1 MTTKRISILGS
12 TGSIGTSTLKVA
24 DANPERYRVIA
35 LTAGN
40 NIDLLQKQVEKYSPV
55 AVAVSKKN
63 QADKLKGRLSK
74 DIKTKILFGDEGV
87 SEIASMDEPDI
98 VVSAISGAA
107 GLLPTY
113 KAICAG
119 KDIALANKET
129 MVMAGSIIMDLVE
142 EKGVSILP
150 VDSEHSAV
158 FQSLQGHNRED
169 VNRIILTAS
178 GGPFRE
184 YSLSQ
189 LKNIT
194 PAMALKHPNWEMGR
208 KITIDSATL
217 MNKGLE
223 IIEAKWL
230 FKLDLD
236 QIDVIIHPESIIHSM
251 VEYNDGS
258 VIAQMGVPDMITP
271 ISYALSYPEHI
282 NTGLPRLRLETIGRL
297 SFFEPDIIKFRC
309 LGLAI
314 DALKTG
320 ESMPAVLN
328 GANEVAVASFL
339 EGEVSFLHIPDIIEK
354 TMDAHDTFK
363 ADTIQG
369 VIEADSWARAKAQEE
384 IKKLK
389 K

>member
-1 MTTKRISILGS
+1 MKKITILGS
-12 TGSIGTSTLKVA
+12 TGSIGTSTLKVV
-24 DANPERYRVIA
+24 DTNPDRYRVIA

-40 NIDLLQKQVEKYSPV
+40 NIDLLLDQIEKYAPLG
-55 AVAVSKKN
+55 VAVSGKE
-63 QADKLKGRLSK
+63 QAEI
-74 DIKTKILFGDEGV
+74 IKTRLGDRCPEVYWGEEGLARIAILEE
-87 SEIASMDEPDI
+87 SDI

-107 GLLPTY
+107 GLLPTHE
-113 KAICAG
+113 AICAG

-129 MVMAGSIIMDLVE
+129 MVMAGSIIMDLAE
-142 EKGVSILP
+142 KKGVSIYP

-158 FQSLQGHNRED
+158 FQSLQGHNRAD
-169 VNRIILTAS
+169 LKRIILTAS

-189 LKNIT
+189 LEDIT

-230 FKLDLD
+230 FNLDFG
-236 QIDVIIHPESIIHSM
+236 QIDVLIHPESIIHSM

-271 ISYALSYPEHI
+271 ISYALSYPEHLE
-282 NTGLPRLRLETIGRL
+282 TDLPQLRLENIGKL
-297 SFFEPDIIKFRC
+297 TFFEPDMTKFKC
-309 LGLAI
+309 LKLAI
-314 DALKTG
+314 NALEEG
-320 ESMPAVLN
+320 NSMPAVLN
-328 GANEVAVASFL
+328 GANEIVVDSFL
-339 EGEVSFLHIPDIIEK
+339 EGEISFMQVPEIIEK
-354 TMDAHDTFK
+354 TMHAHD
-363 ADTIQG
+363 AYPIDSMQS
-369 VIEADSWARAKAQEE
+369 VIEADLWARAKAREE
-384 IKKLK
+384 INRLK